1 MLKEL
6 FFHIWRDD
14 VGSGWI
20 LFTIISFN
28 FCLAFLTFV
37 FCRAKAKNIKFSKK
51 HSIYLIICALIM
63 YQIIPLVLD
72 FYASALYLYKYT
84 QKAIKFEKLAIKT
97 AIIPWQKGC
106 YYLRLSDIYLLDHDY
121 KNELN
126 AQNKAYSYLKTYQAP
141 CWGSK
146 FLIYYTL
153 GKYDIAIEMAT
164 DFEKR
169 TKKSFAGFISNC
181 YLMKRD
187 FKKSDFYRDK
197 ELQQYPNNPLVLAK
211 KAYIQKLM
219 GNTIEA
225 QKFYNKSIKACKK
238 KKERELVDK
247 IYKDYIGYEK
257 TRIASNKYT
266 IELNKLGD

>member
-97 AIIPWQKGC
+97 AIIPFNKSPIKVIAPAFLPRTLKALVEPAFPDPC
-106 YYLRLSDIYLLDHDY
+106 VLISTPNIFFAIIYDVDIFPKRYEATIIIIYPVSEEKRLSSHFY
-121 KNELN
+121 EL
-126 AQNKAYSYLKTYQAP
+126 YSHVVETIDK
-141 CWGSK
+141 
-146 FLIYYTL
+146 
-153 GKYDIAIEMAT
+153 
-164 DFEKR
+164 
-169 TKKSFAGFISNC
+169 FAG
-181 YLMKRD
+181 
-187 FKKSDFYRDK
+187 
-197 ELQQYPNNPLVLAK
+197 V
-211 KAYIQKLM
+211 
-219 GNTIEA
+219 
-225 QKFYNKSIKACKK
+225 FYNK
-238 KKERELVDK
+238 
-247 IYKDYIGYEK
+247 
-257 TRIASNKYT
+257 
-266 IELNKLGD
+266 